1 MKQNRISHVVLC
13 ARCDHVMERR
23 EGKPK
28 FFHKSQRHAYHH
40 FPKEGAIVSEENRG
54 VPNLYVVYVVYMYIS
69 RIIIF
74 SSCH

>member
-1 MKQNRISHVVLC
+1 MCKMRPCYGEKIRKNQNFTGRKRSHKDMLITTLPEI
-13 ARCDHVMERR
+13 R
-23 EGKPK
+23 
-28 FFHKSQRHAYHH
+28 
-40 FPKEGAIVSEENRG
+40 AIVSEENRG

>member
-1 MKQNRISHVVLC
+1 MLWR
-13 ARCDHVMERR
+13 DDMENPNLYTQ
-23 EGKPK
+23 EE
-28 FFHKSQRHAYHH
+28 KSQREAYHH

>member
-1 MKQNRISHVVLC
+1 MCMWCYVQDETMLW
-13 ARCDHVMERR
+13 R
-23 EGKPK
+23 EDKKIGKPK
-28 FFHKSQRHAYHH
+28 ILQAGREITRTCLSPLPEIR
-40 FPKEGAIVSEENRG
+40 AIVSEENRG

>member
-1 MKQNRISHVVLC
+1 MWCYVQVEAMLWREDMENQNFTQVTKTCLSSLP
-13 ARCDHVMERR
+13 ERR
-23 EGKPK
+23 
-28 FFHKSQRHAYHH
+28 
-40 FPKEGAIVSEENRG
+40 AIVSEENHG

>member
-1 MKQNRISHVVLC
+1 MKTKMLQAGREVTKTCLSLLP
-13 ARCDHVMERR
+13 ER
-23 EGKPK
+23 
-28 FFHKSQRHAYHH
+28 
-40 FPKEGAIVSEENRG
+40 AIVSEENRG